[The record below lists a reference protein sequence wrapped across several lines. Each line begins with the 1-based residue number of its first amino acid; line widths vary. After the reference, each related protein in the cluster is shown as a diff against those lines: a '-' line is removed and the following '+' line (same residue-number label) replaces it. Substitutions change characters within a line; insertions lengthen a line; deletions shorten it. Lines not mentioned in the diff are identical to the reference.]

1 MEGSQRHGV
10 FLGSMLLAY
19 LEGKGICM
27 ADYAAQVWRV
37 NARTHTVTREAV
49 PETWRRLGGR
59 GLLARILL
67 DEVDARCDP
76 LGPQNKLIFAPGLLV
91 GHMLSSTDRISVG
104 GKSPLT
110 GGIKEANAGGRT
122 GLHMT
127 HMGIFALIIEN
138 LPEVDGYWILHLSLN
153 GANWEKADDFAGLGV
168 YATAPKLIA
177 RYGDKVAIAMI
188 GSGGEMRLKSAG
200 IQNLEKDRVPARIA
214 ARGGLGAVMGSKG
227 LKAIVFDHA
236 GGQKPPIVDPEAF
249 KVAQKDYTK
258 AVMEHPQ
265 SITYRDYSTA
275 AIAAMCNTFAA
286 LTVKNFSRG
295 TFEHAENIGGD
306 ALREFTLTRGKP
318 SDPSHA
324 CMAGCT
330 IKCSNIFG
338 REDGKIIVS
347 PLEYETIG
355 LMGVNLEIDSL
366 DSIGRLNWQ
375 VNDLGLDSI
384 EVGGALGV
392 AAEAGLMEWGDEA
405 GALKLIDE
413 IRKGTELGRILG
425 NGAVSVGKA
434 YNIERV
440 PAVKGQSMS
449 GYEPRSIK
457 GTGVTYATTPQ
468 GADHTSGLTIRAQV
482 NHLDP
487 NVQKDPS
494 LTAQL
499 NMAGYDTLGACIFAG
514 FGYASTPDLVIKRLL
529 KARYGW
535 DDLPDNALQA
545 LGKETI
551 KMEREFNRRAGFT
564 AKDDRLPEWMTKE
577 AIPENGAVFD
587 VSEEVLDHIFDGIE

>member
-1 MEGSQRHGV
+1 MTESNSQ
-10 FLGSMLLAY
+10 
-19 LEGKGICM
+19 I
-27 ADYAAQVWRV
+27 WRV
-37 NARTHTVTREAV
+37 NVREQTLKREPV
-49 PETWRRLGGR
+49 PESWQRLGGR

-67 DEVDARCDP
+67 DEVDAKCDP
-76 LGPQNKLIFAPGLLV
+76 LGPGNKLIFAPGLLV

-127 HMGIFALIIEN
+127 HMGIHALIIED
-138 LPEVDGYWILHLSLN
+138 LPKEEGFWVLHLSLSN
-153 GANWEKADDFAGLGV
+153 GARWERADDLAGLGV
-168 YATAPKLIA
+168 YATAPKLLEK
-177 RYGDKVAIAMI
+177 YGDKVAIAMI
-188 GSGGEMRLKSAG
+188 GPGGEMKMKAAG
-200 IQNLEKDRVPARIA
+200 IQNIDKDRVPARIA

-227 LKAIVFDHA
+227 LKAIVFDNA
-236 GGQKPPIVDPEAF
+236 GGQKPPLVDPEAF
-249 KVAQKDYTK
+249 KIAQKDYTK
-258 AVMEHPQ
+258 SVLEHPQ

-275 AIAAMCNTFAA
+275 AIAAMCQSFAA
-286 LTVKNFSRG
+286 LTARNFSRG
-295 TFEHAENIGGD
+295 TFDQVDQVDGD
-306 ALREFTLTRGKP
+306 ALREFTLKRGKP

-330 IKCSNIFG
+330 IRCSNIFG
-338 REDGKIIVS
+338 GEDGKIIVS

-355 LMGVNLEIDSL
+355 LMGVNLEIGSL

-384 EVGGALGV
+384 EIGAALGV
-392 AAEAGLMEWGDEA
+392 AAEAGLMRWGSEED
-405 GALKLIDE
+405 ALKLIDE
-413 IRKGTELGRILG
+413 IRQGTELGRVLG
-425 NGAVSVGKA
+425 NGAVSVGKK

-440 PAVKGQSMS
+440 PAVKGQAMS

-468 GADHTSGLTIRAQV
+468 GADHTAGLTIRAQI

-487 NVQKDPS
+487 TVQKDPS
-494 LTAQL
+494 LNAQL

-514 FGYASTPDLVIKRLL
+514 FGYAASPDAVIKRLL

-535 DDLPDNALQA
+535 DDVPDNALQA

-564 AKDDRLPEWMTKE
+564 KADDRLPKWMTE
-577 AIPENGAVFD
+577 QPIPETGAVFD

>member
-1 MEGSQRHGV
+1 
-10 FLGSMLLAY
+10 
-19 LEGKGICM
+19 M
-27 ADYAAQVWRV
+27 AEYKSQVWRV
-37 NARTHTVTREAV
+37 NVREQTLKQEPV
-49 PETWRRLGGR
+49 PDAWKRLGGR

-67 DEVDARCDP
+67 DEVDAKCDP
-76 LGPQNKLIFAPGLLV
+76 LGPGNKLIFAPGLLV

-122 GLHMT
+122 GYHMT
-127 HMGIFALIIEN
+127 FMGMHALIIEDQ
-138 LPEVDGYWILHLSLN
+138 PQESGFWVLHLSLD
-153 GANWEKADDFAGLGV
+153 GAKWERADELVGLGV
-168 YATAPKLIA
+168 YEAAPKLLA
-177 RYGDKVAIAMI
+177 KYGDKVAISLI
-188 GSGGEMRLKSAG
+188 GPGGEMLLKSAG
-200 IQNLEKDRVPARIA
+200 VQNIDKDRVPSRIA

-227 LKAIVFDHA
+227 LKAIVFDQA

-249 KVAQKDYTK
+249 KVATKDYTK
-258 AVMEHPQ
+258 SVMEHPQ

-275 AIAAMCNTFAA
+275 AIAAMCQSFAA

-295 TFEHAENIGGD
+295 TFEHVDDVDGD
-306 ALREFTLTRGKP
+306 ALRDFTLKRGKP

-330 IKCSNIFG
+330 IKCSNILG
-338 REDGKIIVS
+338 GDDGKIIVS

-355 LMGVNLEIDSL
+355 LMGVNLEIHSL

-392 AAEAGLMEWGDEA
+392 AAEAGLMQWGDEA
-405 GALKLIDE
+405 GALRLIDE
-413 IRKGTELGRILG
+413 IRKGTELGRVLG
-425 NGAVSVGKA
+425 DGAVSVGKA

-440 PAVKGQSMS
+440 PAVKGQAMS

-468 GADHTSGLTIRAQV
+468 GADHTCGLTIRAKV

-487 NVQKDPS
+487 TAQKDAS
-494 LTAQL
+494 LNAQL

-514 FGYASTPDLVIKRLL
+514 FGYAATPDAVVKRLL
-529 KARYGW
+529 AARYGW
-535 DDLPDNALQA
+535 DDLPDNVLQA

-564 AKDDRLPEWMTKE
+564 KDDDRLPKWMTE
-577 AIPENGAVFD
+577 QPIPENGAVFD
-587 VSEEVLDHIFDGIE
+587 VSEEVLDTIFDGIE